1 MNNNSH
7 STLAATFTTNPQFE
21 VETYMRFRLFLGHY
35 QTASEREKGSKAEV
49 RSGEEETARVTRGE
63 ETAKVR
69 SGETAMV
76 RRDET
81 SRVGKG

>member
-7 STLAATFTTNPQFE
+7 NTLAATFTTNPQLE
-21 VETYMRFRLFLGHY
+21 VETYMRFRLFLSH

-63 ETAKVR
+63 ETAR
-69 SGETAMV
+69 V
-76 RRDET
+76 RR
-81 SRVGKG
+81 R

>member
-7 STLAATFTTNPQFE
+7 NTLATTFTANPQLE
-21 VETYMRFRLFLGHY
+21 VETYMRFRLFLSHY

-63 ETAKVR
+63 ETAR
-69 SGETAMV
+69 V
-76 RRDET
+76 RR
-81 SRVGKG
+81 R